1 MKTEQ
6 IRGLIA
12 QATDTLAAEL
22 EAGKSGQLQAYL
34 TAIGKF
40 HRYSVKN
47 AILIWLQHPTA
58 TRVAGYHTWQQLGR
72 QVRRG
77 EKSISIMA
85 PIVRRLPTEDESEED
100 GEKVVAFRPAR
111 VFDASQTDGKPLP
124 EFATVK
130 GDPGAYQERL
140 LEFLKARG
148 VVVERRQLPGSLQG
162 ISSGGRIVVSQ
173 DLAPGQQFSVTV
185 HEAAHELLH
194 QGDKVVEKPDKTVR
208 EVEAEAVAYVV
219 SQAVGLECSTAAC
232 DYIKLYGGK
241 KDTLLASL
249 ARVRK
254 AAAEIIEAV
263 LGHDEGQPREPAIPP
278 ESAPM
283 ASAA

>member
-34 TAIGKF
+34 AAIGKF

-85 PIVRRLPTEDESEED
+85 PIVRRLSTEDESEED

-130 GDPGAYQERL
+130 GAPGVYQQRL
-140 LEFLKARG
+140 LEFLKVRG
-148 VVVERRQLPGSLQG
+148 VMVEHRQLPGSLQG
-162 ISSGGRIVVSQ
+162 VSAGGRIVVRQ

-194 QGDKVVEKPDKTVR
+194 QGDKVEKPDKTVR

-219 SQAVGLECSTAAC
+219 SQAIGLECSTAAC

-241 KDTLLASL
+241 KETLLASL
-249 ARVRK
+249 ASVRK
-254 AAAEIIEAV
+254 AAAEIIEAILDHGEERPKDAV
-263 LGHDEGQPREPAIPP
+263 SPP
-278 ESAPM
+278 ESLSV